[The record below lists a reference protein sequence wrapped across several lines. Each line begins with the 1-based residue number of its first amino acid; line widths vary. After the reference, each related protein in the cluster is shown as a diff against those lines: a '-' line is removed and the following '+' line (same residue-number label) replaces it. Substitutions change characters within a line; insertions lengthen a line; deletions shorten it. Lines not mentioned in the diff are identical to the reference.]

1 MPNKKVA
8 SASWSPPK
16 QFDEYRI
23 LWQLGRGGM
32 GEVYLGQD
40 TLLDRPVAIKFISA
54 INPDV
59 LMREQF
65 LNEARAAARL
75 QHPNVVSVYR
85 VGEID
90 GHPYIISEFVRGQN
104 LDRIKLPMPWT
115 RALELGIGLARGLA
129 AAHRRGV
136 LHRDI
141 KPGNVIMATEGQ
153 VKILDFG
160 LAKFI
165 ESSIRD
171 VVEQPETNRL
181 HVTAPTLDIKSA
193 ISSEEIAVAGLP
205 TDSNELADTADPV
218 DSSVAD
224 KQSRL
229 PAQIHVSLSAVAR
242 ASMKKPSK
250 PAVSASSDTP
260 PASPSGISDPA
271 ERASLEDADTGERPA
286 VPASMV
292 PMTAVD
298 AGLAEHEPAR
308 RTSSGIKGTPLY
320 MAPEVLN
327 GEPASRRSDIYSMGA
342 LLYEL
347 CTGSPPHYDPLM
359 TLADLRRIANNQSAS
374 SLSKMVTS
382 VDPRFAAAIERCL
395 HRNPQE
401 RFSSGEE
408 LRDALEQIA
417 DTSKKEEIPEG
428 NPYRGLLPF
437 EAEHRSLFFGRKA
450 EIGTLI
456 DRLRTEAFIVV
467 AADSGVGKSSLCR
480 AGVLPLIAEGA
491 LGGSRSWKE
500 ITLIPGRRP
509 LQSLCLVLSRELN
522 LDEKQLQ
529 DELRQ
534 DPANLP
540 RLLYKTLGDKRGLVL
555 FIDQTEELITIG
567 DREETLVVG
576 EALAALITRAPN
588 VRVLSTVRSDFLARL
603 ATVPGI
609 GDEINRALYILRPLS
624 AEKIREVITGPA
636 HKKGVSFESEE
647 MLKALVETTAQADG
661 GLPLLQFALAELW
674 EVKSG
679 DVITAQALQSI
690 GGVEGA
696 LARHADH
703 VLSRMQAEQR
713 YAARRI
719 LMNLVTL
726 EGTRARRIEEEL
738 TREGAPAKA
747 ALEGMVRGRL
757 LVARDTPDGAAYEVA
772 HEALI
777 KGWGTLRRWLEENA
791 EARAVKT
798 RLEASTAEWLRLA
811 KSRDTL
817 WGARQLAEIAL
828 LEEVDIGPKERDFLT
843 ASRSAAERSRRIRRA
858 AFAAVPIAL
867 SLMYGSVR
875 LLAARD
881 LERRIVASLNQ
892 GKSLYE
898 QAQAKDQELAQLRQQ
913 AFARFDDKK
922 REEGEEIWAKAL
934 KIGQEVD
941 RLYAKA
947 GQSLEGAVSLDNSRK
962 DVRDLMAATLYER
975 AVIADRD
982 VDLARK
988 ADIEDRLSIYDTDG
1002 SRRAA
1007 LAAPARVQVR
1017 TTPVGARVVLARYED
1032 DAKGRRVLGPEKE
1045 LGVTPLA
1052 QQEIKPGSYVILLRK
1067 DGYPEVRYPVWLSRG
1082 EALDITVP
1090 LLSEKQIPAGFTYIP
1105 PGRFFFGLHGQE
1117 SQRKLFFNTA
1127 PGHHVQSPGYFISTH
1142 ETTYGEY
1149 IEYLRTLPKD
1159 KQAEALPKVGGGG
1172 GSGTVELS
1180 PLTDGRWRL
1189 TFQPSTVSH
1198 TAASDESLV
1207 YSGRQKRSRQNW
1219 LRLPVGGV
1227 SYKLVASYAAWLAEN
1242 GHVPG
1247 ARPCTEREWE
1257 RAARGAD
1264 ERYFPMGLDFESD
1277 DANVDETYG
1286 RMPESTG
1293 PDEVGSHENG
1303 RSPFGVHDLLGN
1315 VNEWATSSLADEGPV
1330 IRGGSFVY
1338 NRVTGRVENRNV
1350 SDPSYREGDTGIRIC
1365 ADVGAPQTQKP

>member
-1 MPNKKVA
+1 MANKRVA
-8 SASWSPPK
+8 GTTWSPPK

-40 TLLDRPVAIKFISA
+40 TLLDRPVAVKFISA

-59 LMREQF
+59 MMREQF

-104 LDRIKLPMPWT
+104 LDRVKLPMPWP

-141 KPGNVIMATEGQ
+141 KPGNVILATEGQ

-165 ESSIRD
+165 ESNIRD
-171 VVEQPETNRL
+171 VVDQPEAIRL
-181 HVTAPTLDIKSA
+181 HVTAPTLDVKSA
-193 ISSEEIAVAGLP
+193 ISADDLPVAG
-205 TDSNELADTADPV
+205 SSSELADTADPV
-218 DSSVAD
+218 DGGVAD

-229 PAQIHVSLSAVAR
+229 PAQIHVSFAAVAR
-242 ASMKKPSK
+242 ASLQGRPGAPKAP
-250 PAVSASSDTP
+250 VSVSSDTP
-260 PASPSGISDPA
+260 PAAAGGQPGAD
-271 ERASLEDADTGERPA
+271 ASFEDADTGERPA
-286 VPASMV
+286 LPPGLL
-292 PMTAVD
+292 PMNA
-298 AGLAEHEPAR
+298 AGLGGADSERAS

-359 TLADLRRIANNQSAS
+359 TLADLRRVANNQSAA
-374 SLSKMVTS
+374 SLSKMVS
-382 VDPRFAAAIERCL
+382 NVDPRFATAIERCL
-395 HRNPQE
+395 HRDPQQ

-417 DTSKKEEIPEG
+417 ESGKKEDIPEG

-437 EAEHRSLFFGRKA
+437 EAEHRSLFFGRKS

-456 DRLRTEAFIVV
+456 DRLRTEAFILV

-491 LGGSRSWKE
+491 LGGTRSWKE
-500 ITLIPGRRP
+500 VTLIPGRRP
-509 LQSLCLVLSRELN
+509 LQSLCLALARELGI
-522 LDEKQLQ
+522 DEKPLQ

-567 DREETLVVG
+567 DRDESLVVG
-576 EALAALITRAPN
+576 EALAALVNRAPN

-636 HKKGVSFESEE
+636 HKKGVSFENED
-647 MLKALVETTAQADG
+647 MLKLLVESTAQADG

-674 EVKSG
+674 EVKTG

-703 VLSRMQAEQR
+703 VLSRMQVEQR

-726 EGTRARRIEEEL
+726 EGTRARRVEEEL

-757 LVARDTPDGAAYEVA
+757 LIARDTPDGAAYEVA

-791 EARAVKT
+791 EARAVKQ
-798 RLEASTAEWLRLA
+798 RLEASTAEWLRLG
-811 KSRDTL
+811 KNRDTL
-817 WGARQLAEIAL
+817 WGGRQLAEVAL
-828 LEEVDIGPKERDFLT
+828 LEEVDIGPKERDFLN
-843 ASRSAAERSRRIRRA
+843 ASRRAAERSRRVRRA
-858 AFAAVPIAL
+858 VFAAIPIAL
-867 SLMYGSVR
+867 SLMYGGVR

-881 LERRIVASLNQ
+881 LEKKIVASLNQ
-892 GKSLYE
+892 GKTLYE
-898 QAQAKDQELAQLRQQ
+898 QAQAKDKELTQLRQD
-913 AFARFDDKK
+913 AFARFDSKK
-922 REEGEEIWAKAL
+922 REDGEEIWAKAL
-934 KIGQEVD
+934 KLGQDAD

-947 GQSLEGAVSLDNSRK
+947 SQALEGAVSLDNTRK
-962 DVRDLMAATLYER
+962 DVRDQMAATLYER
-975 AVIADRD
+975 AVIADRE
-982 VDLARK
+982 VEPARM

-1007 LAAPARVQVR
+1007 LSAPARVR
-1017 TTPVGARVVLARYED
+1017 LATSPPGAAVALARYED
-1032 DAKGRRVLGPEKE
+1032 DAKGRRALGPETA
-1045 LGVTPLA
+1045 LGQTPLSEQA
-1052 QQEIKPGSYVILLRK
+1052 LKPGSYLISLRK
-1067 DGYPEVRYPVWLSRG
+1067 DGYPEVRYPLWLARG
-1082 EALDITVP
+1082 ESLDIAVP
-1090 LLSEKQIPAGFTYIP
+1090 LLSDRQIPPGFTYVP

-1149 IEYLRTLPKD
+1149 IEYLRTLPKAAL
-1159 KQAEALPKVGGGG
+1159 AEALPKVGGGG
-1172 GSGTVELS
+1172 TSGMVELVTVEGGL
-1180 PLTDGRWRL
+1180 WRL

-1198 TAASDESLV
+1198 TALSTESID
-1207 YSGRQKRSRQNW
+1207 YPGRKARTRQNW
-1219 LRLPVGGV
+1219 LRFPVGGV
-1227 SYKLVASYAAWLAEN
+1227 SFKQVSAYAAWLATT
-1242 GHVPG
+1242 GRVPG
-1247 ARPCTEREWE
+1247 ARPCTEWEWE

-1264 ERYFPMGLDFESD
+1264 ERPFPTGLDIDSD
-1277 DANVDETYG
+1277 DANIDETYD
-1286 RMPESTG
+1286 RKPEATG
-1293 PDEVGSHENG
+1293 PDEVGAHPMG
-1303 RSPFGVHDLLGN
+1303 TSPFGVQDLLGN
-1315 VNEWATSSLADEGPV
+1315 VNEWAVSSLADEGPV
-1330 IRGGSFVY
+1330 ARGGSFVY
-1338 NRVTGRVENRNV
+1338 NRVTGRIENRNIN
-1350 SDPSYREGDTGIRIC
+1350 DENYREADSGIRLC
-1365 ADVGAPQTQKP
+1365 ASAAGLAAPARP